1 MKDALQDI
9 VQHTHGLGSID
20 LIKIVGD
27 SDNTVLNAITED
39 RSVILDA
46 RFHNPIPEFIG
57 TFGMPNL
64 SKLNI
69 ILNIPEYK
77 EDAKIVITRQKMPD
91 GTMSPSG
98 IDFENKSGDFKN
110 NYRFMLANVVN
121 DKLKTVK
128 MRGTVNWDIEIE
140 PAVNSIQKLRFQ
152 AQANSDETS
161 FIAKTDN
168 GNLEFHFGDKSSH
181 AGDFVFYS
189 GTSGKLTTGHS
200 WPVKV
205 FLDILMLPGDKMMR
219 FSSQGAAQIAVD
231 SGIALYSYTIPA
243 LTK

>member
-1 MKDALQDI
+1 MKDALHDI

-20 LIKIVGD
+20 LVKIVGD
-27 SDNTVLNAITED
+27 SNSTVLSAITEE

-46 RFHNPIPEFIG
+46 KFHHPIPEFIG

-64 SKLNI
+64 NKLNI

-77 EDAKIVITRQKMPD
+77 EDAKITITKQKMAD
-91 GTMSPSG
+91 ETLSPSG
-98 IDFENKSGDFKN
+98 IDFENKVGDFKN

-121 DKLKTVK
+121 DKLKSVK
-128 MRGTVNWDIEIE
+128 MRGSVTWDIEIE
-140 PAVNSIQKLRFQ
+140 PAVNSVQKLRFQ

-161 FIAKTDN
+161 FIAKTVN
-168 GNLEFHFGDKSSH
+168 SNLEFHFGDKSSH
-181 AGDFVFYS
+181 AGDFVFYH
-189 GTSGKLTTGHS
+189 GISGKLTTNHS

-205 FLDILMLPGDKMMR
+205 FLDILTLPGDKMIR
-219 FSSQGAAQIAVD
+219 FSNQGAAQIAVD